1 MHIAG
6 KFGSQNILQN
16 APQQVFGD
24 FKFGELKQ
32 LTATPLVVCS
42 IYITCCYTCQIEA
55 KYGSM
60 FLVSM
65 AFLEG
70 LLSN

>member
-1 MHIAG
+1 MRIAG

-16 APQQVFGD
+16 APQQV
-24 FKFGELKQ
+24 FGELKQ